1 MKIKPVEGRA
11 VRDPVKRTL
20 IPAEGIDITPDA
32 FWLRRLRD
40 GDIVEISPE
49 DTAPPATTASPVLS
63 LAAPGGDSISQA
75 ANSSSEA
82 NS

>member
-1 MKIKPVEGRA
+1 MKIKPVGGRA

-40 GDIVEISPE
+40 GDVVEVSPE
-49 DTAPPATTASPVLS
+49 NTAPPATKAPSALS
-63 LAAPGGDSISQA
+63 LAAPGGDSVSQA

>member
-40 GDIVEISPE
+40 GDVVEVSPE
-49 DTAPPATTASPVLS
+49 NTAPPANTVSPARS
-63 LAAPGGDSISQA
+63 LVAPSGDSVSQA